1 LDVGANTHDTTLSI
15 SFSFSFHPF
24 FYKKISDSLFRRA
37 TSDRESKDLIASQRH
52 QTNKEKAVKKL
63 CDFLFDKA
71 PETK

>member
-24 FYKKISDSLFRRA
+24 LDSLFRRA